1 MKIILL
7 SLIIVLASCSKNPQE
22 AKVESRQ
29 TIFKLNQEINTL
41 KRKAKL
47 SDQEQ
52 EKVKNLQKELQ
63 EEISVY
69 NKKYSKIKA
78 N

>member
-1 MKIILL
+1 MKIILI
-7 SLIIVLASCSKNPQE
+7 SLIIVLASCYKNPQE

-47 SDQEQ
+47 SDKEQ

-78 N
+78 D